1 MKKTFAVFGLGQFGL
16 SIVEELAKLDADVMA
31 IDRDEEKVMQ
41 ASKFIPSVFIAD
53 STNEKALKE
62 LDLKNVDH
70 AIIAFG
76 NNMQSTILTTVLLV
90 EIGVKHLTVRVDNDY
105 YAPIIKR
112 LGADEVI
119 SPQKMAGIGLANR
132 LENES
137 FVDYYSLGENF
148 SVVKVS
154 IRPDFVA
161 KPITELNARNNFGV
175 NLILI
180 SRKNRTFAPKATDE
194 IQGGDIVFV
203 VGKTKDIEKFNRF
216 LNNNK

>member
-31 IDRDEEKVMQ
+31 IDRDEEKVTQ

-62 LDLKNVDH
+62 LDLKKVDH

-90 EIGVKHLTVRVDNDY
+90 EIGVKHLTVRVDNEY

-132 LENES
+132 LVNES

-154 IRPDFVA
+154 IRPDFIA
-161 KPITELNARNNFGV
+161 KSITELNSRNKFGV

-216 LNNNK
+216 LNNK

>member
-1 MKKTFAVFGLGQFGL
+1 
-16 SIVEELAKLDADVMA
+16 MA

-90 EIGVKHLTVRVDNDY
+90 EIGVKHLTVRVDNEY

>member
-31 IDRDEEKVMQ
+31 IDRDEEKVTQ

-62 LDLKNVDH
+62 LDLKKVDH

-90 EIGVKHLTVRVDNDY
+90 EIGVKHLTVRVDNEY
-105 YAPIIKR
+105 YASIIKR

-132 LENES
+132 LVNES

-154 IRPDFVA
+154 IRPDYVA
-161 KPITELNARNNFGV
+161 KSITELNSRNKFGV

-216 LNNNK
+216 LNNK

>member
-31 IDRDEEKVMQ
+31 IDRDEEKVIQ

-90 EIGVKHLTVRVDNDY
+90 EIGVKHLTVRVDNEY

-112 LGADEVI
+112 LGAHEVI

-154 IRPDFVA
+154 INPDFIA
-161 KPITELNARNNFGV
+161 KSITELNSRNKFGV

-180 SRKNRTFAPKATDE
+180 SRKNNTFAPKATDE
-194 IQGGDIVFV
+194 IHGGDIVFV

-216 LNNNK
+216 LNNK

>member
-90 EIGVKHLTVRVDNDY
+90 EIGVKHLTVRVDNEY

>member
-31 IDRDEEKVMQ
+31 IDRDEEKVML

-62 LDLKNVDH
+62 LDLKKVDH

-90 EIGVKHLTVRVDNDY
+90 EIGVKHLTVRVDNEY

-154 IRPDFVA
+154 VRSDFVT
-161 KPITELNARNNFGV
+161 KSVTELNPRNNFGV

-180 SRKNRTFAPKATDE
+180 SRKNKTFAPKATDE

-216 LNNNK
+216 LNNK